1 MNDEDDV
8 LLVNVGSGLTAA
20 HIASLTHNTS
30 SIIYAFGITSDRHQK
45 NVSKLLEHLGVRG
58 ALRSITIVVSVLF
71 ASMHVY

>member
-30 SIIYAFGITSDRHQK
+30 SIVYAYGTTSDRHQK
-45 NVSKLLEHLGVRG
+45 NVNKLLDHLGVRCRP
-58 ALRSITIVVSVLF
+58 LFVISVLF
-71 ASMHVY
+71 ASKVQLC